1 MYLMIDNYDS
11 FVHNLAS
18 YFEELGEEITLVR
31 NDKLS
36 MKEIQTWI
44 DEGKLDGLLISPG
57 PKSPQ
62 DCGMS
67 LEALRRFAGQIPIL
81 GICLGHQAIC
91 EAFGAR
97 IVQAKFIKH
106 GIVEEIKLD
115 GKGLFRS
122 IGKSAKF
129 TRYHSLVADEQTLS
143 PDFEVTARAA
153 DGDIMGV
160 RHKTL
165 PIEGIQFHPESI
177 ASQAGKELLSSFIN
191 YRRENLNVAEYLNQL
206 IEKGSVRKKSCFLF

>member
-18 YFEELGEEITLVR
+18 YFEELGEEMTLVR

-81 GICLGHQAIC
+81 GICLGHQIIGYAW
-91 EAFGAR
+91 GAR
-97 IVQAKFIKH
+97 IKKGAKPMH
-106 GIVEEIKLD
+106 GKITAITNTQRHMFANLPSRFQV
-115 GKGLFRS
+115 
-122 IGKSAKF
+122 
-129 TRYHSLVADEQTLS
+129 TRYHSLVVDAEKLPSCLDIDALS
-143 PDFEVTARAA
+143 E
-153 DGDIMGV
+153 DGAIMAI

-165 PIEGIQFHPESI
+165 PVYGIQFHPE
-177 ASQAGKELLSSFIN
+177 AVLTEYGHELLQNFIDLCKEWKN
-191 YRRENLNVAEYLNQL
+191 SYENNCAEAVSL
-206 IEKGSVRKKSCFLF
+206 